1 LKRSYAAAL
10 VFVLALAAAAIAMPA
25 TARADNAGTIDAYV
39 TPYYNSSGDV
49 VHVGKYSAGLAS
61 SDRGRFVATIQ
72 QMRRQWM
79 QLSFPELYVA
89 AIRLYDMG
97 YRNEATYWFYSAQY
111 AGRQFQAFSD
121 PNKLGSI
128 GSKAFEL
135 YHAQDAFFQL
145 TGTDINGYAFGNI
158 DAAVKIL
165 AQVRNERRTVP
176 DVRKIYPGV
185 AFISQSQWASRN
197 AIIQSGLGDLE
208 KQMQSQKAQIAGQR
222 AQNGTQAKFGHLN
235 SQQFPGGF

>member
-1 LKRSYAAAL
+1 MKRSYAAAL
-10 VFVLALAAAAIAMPA
+10 ILAAAAAISMPA
-25 TARADNAGTIDAYV
+25 AARADNPGTIDAYV
-39 TPYYNSSGDV
+39 TPFYNSSGDV

-61 SDRGRFVATIQ
+61 SDRGRFVGTIQ
-72 QMRRQWM
+72 QMRKEWM

-111 AGRQFQAFSD
+111 AGRQFQALSD
-121 PNKLGSI
+121 TNKLGAI

-158 DAAVKIL
+158 DAALKIL
-165 AQVRNERRTVP
+165 EQVRNERRSVP

-185 AFISQSQWASRN
+185 TFLAQSQWAARN
-197 AIIQSGLGDLE
+197 SIIQSGLGDLE
-208 KQMQSQKAQIAGQR
+208 KQMRSQKSQIASQR
-222 AQNGTQAKFGHLN
+222 AQNGTQTKFGHLT
-235 SQQFPGGF
+235 SIQFPGGF

>member
-10 VFVLALAAAAIAMPA
+10 VLAAAAAVVAPA
-25 TARADNAGTIDAYV
+25 AARADNPGTIDAYV
-39 TPYYNSSGDV
+39 TPYYNSRGDV

-72 QMRRQWM
+72 QMRGQWM
-79 QLSFPELYVA
+79 QLSFPELYVG

-128 GSKAFEL
+128 GGKAFEL

-145 TGTDINGYAFGNI
+145 SGTDINGYAFGNV
-158 DAAVKIL
+158 DAALKIL
-165 AQVRNERRTVP
+165 AKVRDERRNVP

-185 AFISQSQWASRN
+185 GFLSQSQWAGRN

-208 KQMQSQKAQIAGQR
+208 KQMQSQKAQIASQR
-222 AQNGTQAKFGHLN
+222 AQNGTRVKFGHLS

>member
-1 LKRSYAAAL
+1 MKRSYAAAL
-10 VFVLALAAAAIAMPA
+10 VLAATAAITMPA
-25 TARADNAGTIDAYV
+25 AARADNPGTINAYV
-39 TPYYNSSGDV
+39 TPYYNSTGDV

-61 SDRGRFVATIQ
+61 SDRRRFVATIQ
-72 QMRRQWM
+72 QMRSQWM
-79 QLSFPELYVA
+79 QLTFPELYVA

-121 PNKLGSI
+121 PNKLRSI
-128 GSKAFEL
+128 GNKAFEL

-145 TGTDINGYAFGNI
+145 SGTDINGYAFGNI
-158 DAAVKIL
+158 DAALRIL
-165 AQVRNERRTVP
+165 EHVRNERRTVP

-185 AFISQSQWASRN
+185 AFLSQPQWASRN

-208 KQMQSQKAQIAGQR
+208 KQMQSQKTQIASQR
-222 AQNGTQAKFGHLN
+222 AQNGTQVKFGHLT
-235 SQQFPGGF
+235 SLRFPGGF